1 MKLYHLKRQQQF
13 RQSSDE
19 LFAFFSR
26 PENLAAMTPSPLRF
40 RLITPPPVVMKESA
54 VIDYTIRVS
63 GIPLRWTTL
72 ITAFEPN
79 RRFVDL
85 QLRGPYAYWHHT
97 HSFTETDDGTMMTD
111 EVRYALPFGILG
123 TIAHRLFVRRQ
134 LETIFEFRKATLE
147 KVFTN
152 AAGPGLIAAAARS
165 ANRRLIR
172 TPRRKKT
179 S

>member
-1 MKLYHLKRQQQF
+1 MKIYHPKRQQLF

-26 PENLAAMTPSPLRF
+26 PENLATMTPSSLRF
-40 RLITPPPVVMKESA
+40 QLITPPPIVMKESA
-54 VIDYTIRVS
+54 VIDYTISVS

-72 ITAFEPN
+72 ITAYEPN
-79 RRFVDL
+79 RRFADL

-111 EVRYALPFGILG
+111 EVHYALPFGIFG
-123 TIAHRLFVRRQ
+123 TIAHALFVKRQ
-134 LETIFEFRKATLE
+134 LNTIFAFRRATLE
-147 KVFTN
+147 KIFPDAPVPDT
-152 AAGPGLIAAAARS
+152 IAAATRS
-165 ANRRLIR
+165 TNRPTIR
-172 TPRRKKT
+172 ASRRKKA